1 MEQQTIAALRR
12 QAEKRNESMEGGAR
26 WRTLDFVLSLILIM
40 LSVFALRT
48 VLFDPVRVDGKSMLD
63 TLTDGEIM
71 LVNRAAFAFSQPKR
85 GDIVLCYY
93 PDDYYAQPGKTYGTR
108 VKRVVAVGGDTIE
121 AKNGTLYLNG
131 EAQDEPFLTPERI
144 GAMTIARQVIPE
156 GSVFVLGDNREVSI
170 DSRDPNVGPIP
181 LSRVIGKVRLV
192 MYPLTNLRFV

>member
-12 QAEKRNESMEGGAR
+12 QAEKRNENMEGGAR

-85 GDIVLCYY
+85 GDII
-93 PDDYYAQPGKTYGTR
+93 PTTTTRSPAKRTARASSASWRSAATRSRPKT
-108 VKRVVAVGGDTIE
+108 
-121 AKNGTLYLNG
+121 
-131 EAQDEPFLTPERI
+131 
-144 GAMTIARQVIPE
+144 ARC
-156 GSVFVLGDNREVSI
+156 
-170 DSRDPNVGPIP
+170 
-181 LSRVIGKVRLV
+181 
-192 MYPLTNLRFV
+192 T

>member
-1 MEQQTIAALRR
+1 MEQRSIAALRR
-12 QAEKRNESMEGGAR
+12 QAEKRNENMEGGAR
-26 WRTLDFVLSLILIM
+26 WRTLDFVLYLLLIM

-71 LVNRAAFAFSQPKR
+71 VVNRAAFAFSSPKR

-93 PDDYYAQPGKTYGTR
+93 PDGYYAQPGKTYGTR

-121 AKNGTLYLNG
+121 TIDGRLYVNG
-131 EAQDEPFLTPERI
+131 EAQDESFLTPERI
-144 GAMTIARQVIPE
+144 GSQYVDRQVIPE

-170 DSRDPNVGPIP
+170 DSRDPYVGPIP
-181 LSRVIGKVRLV
+181 LTRVIGKVRLV
-192 MYPLTNLRFV
+192 LYPLNQLRLV

>member
-1 MEQQTIAALRR
+1 M
-12 QAEKRNESMEGGAR
+12 
-26 WRTLDFVLSLILIM
+26 
-40 LSVFALRT
+40 
-48 VLFDPVRVDGKSMLD
+48 
-63 TLTDGEIM
+63 
-71 LVNRAAFAFSQPKR
+71 
-85 GDIVLCYY
+85 
-93 PDDYYAQPGKTYGTR
+93 
-108 VKRVVAVGGDTIE
+108 AVGGDTIE

-144 GAMTIARQVIPE
+144 GVMTIARQVIPE